1 MGVKRF
7 IYEVWANT
15 VNIASRLASEAMANS
30 VLVDVATYQRL
41 HSQFD
46 FEGPEAL
53 AVKGKRQLI
62 CYRLEPHPA
71 VKSSNV
77 VRPVQLR
84 S

>member
-1 MGVKRF
+1 
-7 IYEVWANT
+7 
-15 VNIASRLASEAMANS
+15 

-62 CYRLEPHPA
+62 CYRLEPRP
-71 VKSSNV
+71 VTQSTV